1 MNIKKIIVS
10 KCHLLLFYA
19 TTMNHFSNG
28 LWFELKSGFCRT
40 TGNDQISG
48 WTKTL
53 QSTSQSQTCT
63 KKKKKKVT
71 GTVWW
76 SAASLIHC
84 SFLNP
89 SKTIISERSA
99 CQIDEIHWKLQ
110 CLQSALV
117 NRKGPILLH
126 DNAWLHVTQPMLQ
139 KLNELGN
146 EVLPYL
152 SYSPDL
158 SPTKYHFFKYL
169 NNHLQG
175 KHFQNQEEAENAFQ
189 EFIESW
195 SMIFMLPE

>member
-1 MNIKKIIVS
+1 MQWQWTISQMGCDLSWKVDFIGQLAMTSLVARLRRHS
-10 KCHLLLFYA
+10 KVLPKAKLA
-19 TTMNHFSNG
+19 P
-28 LWFELKSGFCRT
+28 
-40 TGNDQISG
+40 
-48 WTKTL
+48 
-53 QSTSQSQTCT
+53 
-63 KKKKKKVT
+63 KKKKKVT

-99 CQIDEIHWKLQ
+99 YQIDEIHWKLQ

-117 NRKGPILLH
+117 NRKGPILH

-146 EVLPYL
+146 KVLPYL

-189 EFIESW
+189 EFTESW
-195 SMIFMLPE
+195 SMIFMLKE